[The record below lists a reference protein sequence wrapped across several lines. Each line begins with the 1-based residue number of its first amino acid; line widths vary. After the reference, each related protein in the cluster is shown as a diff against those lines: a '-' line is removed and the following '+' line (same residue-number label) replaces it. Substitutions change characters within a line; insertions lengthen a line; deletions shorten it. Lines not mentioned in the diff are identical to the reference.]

1 MASIQGVLYLL
12 KRAFT
17 EMSYCIYWNNWNE
30 WLLGEYTIFPYKNTV
45 SKRTLKLRLY
55 IWKFGDRIFSK
66 SVYASF
72 KLITKTNKWYPKK
85 YFKHGGH
92 GWKFGKKY
100 VQKLRTSKFS
110 RLQGALI
117 RKKSVFRFLSYLQA
131 TSMYLSKLY
140 APRHLFGCY
149 SL

>member
-1 MASIQGVLYLL
+1 
-12 KRAFT
+12 
-17 EMSYCIYWNNWNE
+17 MSYCIYWNNWND
-30 WLLGEYTIFPYKNTV
+30 WLLRRIHSFSLEEHTL
-45 SKRTLKLRLY
+45 KRTLKLGFY
-55 IWKFGDRIFSK
+55 IWKFGNGIFSK

-149 SL
+149 SLYISSDST

>member
-1 MASIQGVLYLL
+1 
-12 KRAFT
+12 
-17 EMSYCIYWNNWNE
+17 MSYCIYWNNWND
-30 WLLGEYTIFPYKNTV
+30 WLLRRIHSFSLEEHTL
-45 SKRTLKLRLY
+45 KRTLKLGFY
-55 IWKFGDRIFSK
+55 IWKFGNGIFSK

-131 TSMYLSKLY
+131 TSMFSTITLFFLQEQFCKSTRLNLLKFGVKL
-140 APRHLFGCY
+140 RII
-149 SL
+149 